1 MVMVI
6 KMSKVKPKDNTK
18 QENTACECGCGLEE
32 LKSIIQGEVSVYKAI
47 WDEVERQFADT
58 PAETRIKIYS
68 SIAPYIGDM
77 VTLTA
82 TESIE
87 GEEEEDR
94 KRKKNKKKK

>member
-6 KMSKVKPKDNTK
+6 KMSKVKPGDSTK
-18 QENTACECGCGLEE
+18 QENTACECGCGLDE

-47 WDEVERQFADT
+47 WDEVERQFADA

-82 TESIE
+82 TECI
-87 GEEEEDR
+87 GEEEDR

>member
-6 KMSKVKPKDNTK
+6 KMSKVKPENNAK
-18 QENTACECGCGLEE
+18 QESTPCECGLDE

-47 WDEVERQFADT
+47 WDEVERQFADA

-68 SIAPYIGDM
+68 SIAPYIGDV

-82 TESIE
+82 TECL
-87 GEEEEDR
+87 EEEEDSTP
-94 KRKKNKKKK
+94 KKKKKKK

>member
-6 KMSKVKPKDNTK
+6 KMSKVKPENNAK
-18 QENTACECGCGLEE
+18 QESTTCECGLDE

-47 WDEVERQFADT
+47 WDEVERQFADA

-68 SIAPYIGDM
+68 SIAPYIGDV

-82 TESIE
+82 TECL
-87 GEEEEDR
+87 EEEEDSTP
-94 KRKKNKKKK
+94 KKKKKKK